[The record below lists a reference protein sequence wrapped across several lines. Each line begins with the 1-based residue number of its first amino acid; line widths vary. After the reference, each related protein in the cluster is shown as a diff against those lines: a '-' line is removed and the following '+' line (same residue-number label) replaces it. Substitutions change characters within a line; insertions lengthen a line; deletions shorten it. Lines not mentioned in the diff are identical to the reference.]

1 MRIVG
6 HGIDLVPVERI
17 AGMLA
22 EHGERFLLRTFTA
35 RERADCAGHR
45 REAER
50 LASRFA
56 AKEAVFKALGT
67 GMRDGM
73 TLLDVSVEPLATGQP
88 TLVLA
93 GVAAEKARQL
103 GITSW
108 SVSLTDTEGY
118 SAASVLA
125 LGE

>member
-1 MRIVG
+1 M
-6 HGIDLVPVERI
+6 
-17 AGMLA
+17 
-22 EHGERFLLRTFTA
+22 
-35 RERADCAGHR
+35 
-45 REAER
+45 
-50 LASRFA
+50 
-56 AKEAVFKALGT
+56 FKALGT